1 MAKKLSRFL
10 PVIVAVLLG
19 LGFAAWRLAEAD
31 GDPLALAEIGTRFS
45 QADPEGTEG
54 YDGQFVYYIAR
65 DPDPSTVAPYLD
77 NAPYRYQ
84 RILYPL
90 LARAVALGRQE
101 LIPWTLLILNLA
113 AHGLGTYGFT
123 VLLRKFH
130 QPIRYAL
137 IYGGWVGLIAPIG
150 LDMPEP
156 LAFSLAIFSI
166 LSFLEGRGFISAL
179 LVTAAVFTREAMLP
193 FLGAMLVA
201 AMFKR
206 ERSTSFWMAAGLIA
220 FGAFQFWLKAA
231 FGDFGLGTGGAGD
244 SGMEWVPLLGL
255 LRIAEESLPA
265 LGAYLLVFGPSI
277 VIPAIWGIM
286 ASSVSLR
293 RRSGGLES
301 WLLLLNC
308 LVVLFLPY
316 STFREPLALV
326 RLGTGMIVSLA
337 LFAAKENLSRPLN
350 YGMFWMAMLV
360 LIIQ

>member
-1 MAKKLSRFL
+1 
-10 PVIVAVLLG
+10 
-19 LGFAAWRLAEAD
+19 
-31 GDPLALAEIGTRFS
+31 
-45 QADPEGTEG
+45 
-54 YDGQFVYYIAR
+54 
-65 DPDPSTVAPYLD
+65 
-77 NAPYRYQ
+77 
-84 RILYPL
+84 
-90 LARAVALGRQE
+90 
-101 LIPWTLLILNLA
+101 
-113 AHGLGTYGFT
+113 
-123 VLLRKFH
+123 
-130 QPIRYAL
+130 
-137 IYGGWVGLIAPIG
+137 
-150 LDMPEP
+150 